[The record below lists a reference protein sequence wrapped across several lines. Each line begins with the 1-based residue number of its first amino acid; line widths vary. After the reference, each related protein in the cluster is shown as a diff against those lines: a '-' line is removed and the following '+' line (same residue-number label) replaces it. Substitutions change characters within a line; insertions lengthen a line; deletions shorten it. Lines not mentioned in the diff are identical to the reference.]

1 MNQQYYEGQLV
12 RHKKR
17 KLHDARFAGYSKSGR
32 RIKVTHNFAHPWGVI
47 WVTDAFNPENIE
59 PESGGK

>member
-1 MNQQYYEGQLV
+1 MEQQYYEGQPV

-17 KLHDARFAGYSKSGR
+17 KLHDARFAGYTKSGR
-32 RIKVTHNFAHPWGVI
+32 IKVNHNFLHPTGVG
-47 WVTDAFNPENIE
+47 WVTDVFKPENIE